1 MKKKILVTGGTGFIG
16 YHVAKKCISLN
27 WSVFILSSKSP
38 NKKRYIKDVKYIK
51 CDITN
56 KKKIEKKLSYN
67 FDYVVNL
74 AGYVDHIERKK
85 TFLSHYNGCKNLAD
99 YFVNKKIKSFVQI
112 GSSAEYGNLSSPQN
126 ETTMCLPKSNYAK
139 AKHLATKY
147 LLALYKK
154 NKFPVTILRLYQVYG
169 PHQDQNRF
177 IPIVIKNSLT
187 NKTFNVSSGK
197 QERDF
202 LYVDDV
208 VNAIIK
214 SLVESKSKGEIFNI
228 GLGKAMQLKKILF
241 LILKLCKG
249 GKPVYGKI
257 NLRKEENF
265 ITYPK
270 ISKIK
275 KLLKWKP
282 KYSFYNGLKKT
293 IKFYEKNLK

>member
-1 MKKKILVTGGTGFIG
+1 MKKKILVSGGTGFIG

-187 NKTFNVSSGK
+187 NKTFNVSSGE

-228 GLGKAMQLKKILF
+228 GLGKAIQLKKILF

-249 GKPVYGKI
+249 GTPVYGKI

-270 ISKIK
+270 INKIK

>member
-1 MKKKILVTGGTGFIG
+1 MKKKILVSGGTGFIG

-187 NKTFNVSSGK
+187 NKTFNVSSGE

-241 LILKLCKG
+241 LILKLCNG

-265 ITYPK
+265 INYPK
-270 ISKIK
+270 INKIK